1 MYRLILASAS
11 PRRQKLLEN
20 AGFRFQVVPMKISEI
35 PDEKLN
41 VNEQIL
47 DIARRKSRACFDQL
61 KQDFRT
67 GVDKP
72 FVVLGADTEVIFGG
86 RPLGKPASADEAAET
101 LRRLSSHVHL
111 VITAMNLI
119 ESSTGEEASHIE
131 TTEIKFKT
139 LSENEIR
146 AYVAT
151 GDPLDKAGSY
161 GIQSGAGHFVERIT
175 GSMDNV
181 IGLPVDRVRTVLK
194 KTGWE
199 LE

>member
-11 PRRQKLLEN
+11 PRRQNLLEN

-47 DIARRKSRACFDQL
+47 DIARRKSRACFEEL
-61 KQDFRT
+61 KQAYRP

-86 RPLGKPASADEAAET
+86 RPLGKPSSAEEAMET
-101 LRRLSSHVHL
+101 LRRLSSNVHV
-111 VITAMNLI
+111 VITALSLI
-119 ESSTGEEASHIE
+119 ESSTDKEASHIE
-131 TTEIKFKT
+131 TTEIKFRS
-139 LSENEIR
+139 LSEDEIR

-161 GIQSGAGHFVERIT
+161 GIQSGAGHFVERIA

-181 IGLPVDRVRTVLK
+181 IGLPVDAVAAVLK
-194 KTGWE
+194 KNGWVVG
-199 LE
+199 